1 MTHDHHDPAPRAT
14 QTEGQTD
21 VLPLAEE
28 SLVVGKQDVV
38 TGRVRVRTQTKETQE
53 IASLDLASEDADVVR
68 VPIGREVDAAPPVR
82 TENDVTIV
90 PILEEVMVV
99 EKRLVLKEEL
109 HIRRRTSVESF
120 EEPVT
125 LRRQEAVVE
134 REDATGVAV
143 GKRP

>member
-1 MTHDHHDPAPRAT
+1 MTHDHHDPAHRAT
-14 QTEGQTD
+14 PTDGQTD

-28 SLVVGKQDVV
+28 RLVVGKEDVV
-38 TGRVRVRTQTKETQE
+38 TGRLRVRTQTKETQE

-109 HIRRRTSVESF
+109 HIRRRTTVESF
-120 EEPVT
+120 EAPVT

-134 REDATGVAV
+134 REDATGGAADS
-143 GKRP
+143 RP